1 MAVCNGRW
9 KGTAMF
15 GWGWPGWSIA
25 SLCLSAVNNPGNLF
39 SPLPMQFSGVCLL
52 REKQID
58 ALAVSLLSTS
68 VIVQQFFTEAQTS
81 RGRSHM
87 AGLSHSSL

>member
-1 MAVCNGRW
+1 
-9 KGTAMF
+9 
-15 GWGWPGWSIA
+15 
-25 SLCLSAVNNPGNLF
+25 
-39 SPLPMQFSGVCLL
+39 MQFSGVCLL